1 MPIVSPLPE
10 FIQQVRNALAH
21 LYDYAYL
28 QNHPLALQLTAGQH
42 LDEITRAQKVR
53 RALLDQ
59 IEALK
64 PQGHANAEAARA
76 YAILTYHCVDG
87 LSIPEITEKLA
98 LSRRQAYRE
107 YAKGIEAIAS
117 QLWEEIRTQTGA
129 SPAPNAANDRLAT
142 AQREVERLRSNGLH

>member
-1 MPIVSPLPE
+1 MLTASPLPE

-64 PQGHANAEAARA
+64 PHGHANAGSQSTVPPSSR
-76 YAILTYHCVDG
+76 
-87 LSIPEITEKLA
+87 P
-98 LSRRQAYRE
+98 SRRQP
-107 YAKGIEAIAS
+107 GWSGMPTSPTGSAS
-117 QLWEEIRTQTGA
+117 
-129 SPAPNAANDRLAT
+129 
-142 AQREVERLRSNGLH
+142 